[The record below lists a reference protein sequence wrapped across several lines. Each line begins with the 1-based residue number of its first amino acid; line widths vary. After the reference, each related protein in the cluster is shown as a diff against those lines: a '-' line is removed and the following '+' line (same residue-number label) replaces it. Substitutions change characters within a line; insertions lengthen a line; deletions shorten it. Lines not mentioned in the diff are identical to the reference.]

1 MLTEHPLWV
10 TVHWNMAQPETD
22 HLPAMFEQE
31 VELVLDEQ
39 WMDNAAIEATR
50 RAAGARITEF

>member
-1 MLTEHPLWV
+1 
-10 TVHWNMAQPETD
+10 MAQPETD